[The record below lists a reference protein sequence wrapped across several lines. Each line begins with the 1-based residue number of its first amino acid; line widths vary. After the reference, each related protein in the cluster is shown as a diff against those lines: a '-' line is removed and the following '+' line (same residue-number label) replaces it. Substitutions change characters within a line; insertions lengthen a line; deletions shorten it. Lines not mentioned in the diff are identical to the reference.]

1 MIEAGTRPR
10 PRVAQPTGK
19 EPAMSIVPDAD
30 SAPAI
35 IRVFGELDTL
45 TSPALREQVQ
55 QALAQRPPAI
65 LIDLT
70 AVPFIDS
77 SGLSALVAGLKAA
90 KLQGTALVLF
100 GLQPQARL
108 IFSITQ
114 ADGLFAIVGTEAEA
128 IAALTRRAV

>member
-1 MIEAGTRPR
+1 
-10 PRVAQPTGK
+10 
-19 EPAMSIVPDAD
+19 MSILPDAE

-45 TSPALREQVQ
+45 KSPALREQVQ
-55 QALAQRPPAI
+55 QALWSRPPAI

-77 SGLSALVAGLKAA
+77 SGLSALVAGLKAT

-100 GLQPQARL
+100 GLQPQARM

-114 ADGLFAIVGTEAEA
+114 ADSLFEIVGTESEA
-128 IAALTRRAV
+128 LAALTRRAV